1 MASTNYTITGH
12 DLFIKTQ
19 YGDYFQDGGLAIV
32 QWDLGYEPKYHPLQE
47 WTSSHL
53 TEVSWTAW
61 YNKDYVGVGQGIFG
75 SNGTQIDTAGPLYLF
90 IDFNNASNFNTSMS
104 NQVWMGQITDI
115 LTLPGGNQVI
125 DLNNANIR
133 PVVGDIIGNTLIATD
148 FSTWQPAAIPEPS
161 YSAFAVVL
169 FAVAVIA
176 KKMTGKKKQQ
186 CEA

>member
-12 DLFIKTQ
+12 DLFIKESATGQ
-19 YGDYFQDGGLAIV
+19 YFQDGGLAIV
-32 QWDLGYEPKYHPLQE
+32 QWDLGYYPKYHTWQE
-47 WTSSHL
+47 WTGNP
-53 TEVSWTAW
+53 TAVSWTGW
-61 YNKDYVGVGQGIFG
+61 YNKDYVGVGTGIFG
-75 SNGTQIDTAGPLYLF
+75 SNGTIVDNAGPLYLF
-90 IDFNNASNFNTSMS
+90 IDFGNSSNATPAMYG
-104 NQVWMGQITDI
+104 QVWMGQITDI

-125 DLNNANIR
+125 DLNTANIQS
-133 PVVGDIIGNTLIATD
+133 VVGSRIGDTLIATD
-148 FSTWQPAAIPEPS
+148 FNTWQPAAIPEPS